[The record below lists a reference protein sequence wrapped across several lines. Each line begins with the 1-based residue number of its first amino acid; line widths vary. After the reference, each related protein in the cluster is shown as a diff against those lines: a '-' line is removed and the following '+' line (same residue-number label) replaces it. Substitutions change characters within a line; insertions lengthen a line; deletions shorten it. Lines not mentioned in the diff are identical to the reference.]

1 MITKEKTIRD
11 LITPLSVSHAEAI
24 AKVKQASGKDVVS
37 TLQLE
42 ILRVLAVGIAKAQDA
57 KGVLLPADSFNGGVI
72 GMTKKQRAE
81 SLAVY
86 QFTYDALQTQLAKLG
101 EDVNRCEQM
110 HAVIQSIGQI
120 VQGGDASQ
128 VERLKE
134 AFRTGPPK
142 KDGTFR
148 SVTINWVKNETR
160 EIVDEMMTSA
170 SISIKDSKGNTQ
182 SVSSYNERMERIH
195 TLQARIEAEKDM
207 GQGVKLSNVRSKL
220 YGAFTERPDTFNMR
234 DATAVPVAVQVM
246 DLLTDQSPEEFDAI
260 AHDLATHGIEV
271 ARTTVTN

>member
-1 MITKEKTIRD
+1 MITQEKAIREM
-11 LITPLSVSHAEAI
+11 ITPLAISHAEAV
-24 AKVKQASGKDVVS
+24 AKVKQASGKDAVS

-42 ILRVLAVGIAKAQDA
+42 ILRVLSVGIPNAQDA

-72 GMTKKQRAE
+72 GMTQKQREE

-148 SVTINWVKNETR
+148 SVTINWVKSVAR

-170 SISIKDSKGNTQ
+170 GMSVKDSKGNTQ
-182 SVSSYNERMERIH
+182 SISSYNARMEKIHALQVRID
-195 TLQARIEAEKDM
+195 AEKDM
-207 GQGVKLSNVRSKL
+207 GQGVKLSNVRSKM
-220 YGAFTERPDTFNMR
+220 YSAFTARPDTFNMR
-234 DATAVPVAVQVM
+234 DATAVPRAVQVVELLRDQTPEDFEAM
-246 DLLTDQSPEEFDAI
+246 AQDLL
-260 AHDLATHGIEV
+260 THGIEV
-271 ARTTVTN
+271 ARTTVAN